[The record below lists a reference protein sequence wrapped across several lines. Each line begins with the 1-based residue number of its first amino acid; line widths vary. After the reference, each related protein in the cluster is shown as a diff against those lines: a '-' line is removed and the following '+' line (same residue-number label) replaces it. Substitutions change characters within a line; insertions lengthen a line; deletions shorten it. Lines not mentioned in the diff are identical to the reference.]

1 MSTKL
6 RAQCTPGRRR
16 QRGVSL
22 VELVMFII
30 IIGVAVVGIVNVL
43 SLTVGMSADPIRRK
57 QALAIAETLLEE
69 VQMAH
74 FTFCDGLDP
83 QGENAI
89 QAAVGADFTGCTAG
103 QLEAVGQEA
112 GGVGR
117 PYDNVNDY
125 VSQFGVA
132 TQAFQN
138 GGFLSDANGEAM
150 AAGYSAAVT
159 ITPTDTLG
167 GIVSTADPASMEVL
181 RISVTVTY
189 DGGKSVTLDGYRTRY
204 APRSMP

>member
-1 MSTKL
+1 MSTK
-6 RAQCTPGRRR
+6 PSVRRRTRRQR

-30 IIGVAVVGIVNVL
+30 IIGVAVVGIVNVMN
-43 SLTVGMSADPIRRK
+43 LTVGMSAEPIRRK

-74 FTFCDGLDP
+74 FSFCDGLDP

-89 QAAVGADFTGCTAG
+89 QAVVGTDFTGCTAG

-125 VSQFGVA
+125 VGSFGTA
-132 TQAFQN
+132 TAAFQN
-138 GGFLSDANGEAM
+138 GGVLSDANGSPM
-150 AAGYSAAVT
+150 AAGFSATVT
-159 ITPTDTLG
+159 LTPTDTLG
-167 GIVSTADPASMEVL
+167 GIVSTGDPASMEVL

-189 DGGKSVTLDGYRTRY
+189 DGGKNLTLDGYRTRY
-204 APRSMP
+204 APRSLP